1 MHIVPPYLSEQC
13 QSNAERK
20 VFKAFKNIELA
31 SKSYLFHSVNLPEH
45 QYKQWGEIDFLLI
58 STNGIMVFEVKGGR
72 ISRKDGVWIF
82 TDRYGK
88 NHRKT
93 EGPNDQAK
101 TAMFALKKKLS
112 KEFPKIDFS
121 KIPVGWA
128 MIFPDIDY
136 AAKTLE
142 LPFEMVCDHDSIQ
155 GDGFEVFIKNIYSYF
170 KKKISHPKELT
181 PSEIQQLS
189 NYIRPNID
197 LIPKL
202 KTSIDETN
210 LWLVKGT
217 DEQYSVLNSAL
228 ENERILC
235 TGGGGTGKTL
245 LAIEIAKSNPN
256 KRILVT
262 CKSEILAKFIKGQIS
277 SDLIDVMSL
286 SQIMTNKAFFSE
298 EFEIINTLK
307 PVYEMAIIDEGQD
320 LLSFSFIN
328 FLDKVLKNNFE
339 NGSWR
344 WFMDLN
350 NQAGVDSAHTIIDI
364 NYPPE
369 DAPPF
374 FNASVDSLKANNEES
389 ELVFEMLNDAKPSKI
404 KLTHNCRNTEEI
416 IYDTQLNTG
425 ADIGI
430 ARAKGRG
437 TYPLWESINSA
448 EEATLKLEQIL
459 DEWEDEIDYLNDI
472 VILSTVS
479 YSLSSA
485 YNLPQKWQDKIQILT
500 KENVLNQNPRKVL
513 FSDISNFKGLDKPI
527 VIVID
532 IEKTLESTSNA
543 TQKDKDLI
551 NKGVEAFLYV
561 AMTRSNS
568 MLWITVSPEFDRF
581 LKEQKKINYPKMI
594 KN

>member
-1 MHIVPPYLSEQC
+1 
-13 QSNAERK
+13 
-20 VFKAFKNIELA
+20 
-31 SKSYLFHSVNLPEH
+31 
-45 QYKQWGEIDFLLI
+45 
-58 STNGIMVFEVKGGR
+58 
-72 ISRKDGVWIF
+72 
-82 TDRYGK
+82 
-88 NHRKT
+88 
-93 EGPNDQAK
+93 
-101 TAMFALKKKLS
+101 
-112 KEFPKIDFS
+112 
-121 KIPVGWA
+121 
-128 MIFPDIDY
+128 
-136 AAKTLE
+136 
-142 LPFEMVCDHDSIQ
+142 
-155 GDGFEVFIKNIYSYF
+155 
-170 KKKISHPKELT
+170 
-181 PSEIQQLS
+181 
-189 NYIRPNID
+189 
-197 LIPKL
+197 
-202 KTSIDETN
+202 
-210 LWLVKGT
+210 
-217 DEQYSVLNSAL
+217 
-228 ENERILC
+228 
-235 TGGGGTGKTL
+235 
-245 LAIEIAKSNPN
+245 
-256 KRILVT
+256 
-262 CKSEILAKFIKGQIS
+262 
-277 SDLIDVMSL
+277 LIDVMSL